1 MTGDLS
7 MSTTNSTDARLAA
20 IVERREFLKRGA
32 ITLGAGWL
40 GLGGV
45 RELLASS
52 DGAWARAYAGVAGP
66 AEPFRMAVIGD
77 SVMWGQGLAEQDKI
91 HTKVLGYI
99 ANGLNGRPVE
109 KQVAAHSGAII
120 GLKAPDLNAQYATN
134 GMSGEMPRGHPTIG
148 WQAMNQIQHPELV
161 DLVLMNGGINDVV
174 VEQIL
179 TLDYMIGLDAL
190 RQRTREL
197 VGAQMQTLL
206 TDTVMPHFPR
216 ATIVVSNYFPIIS
229 WDSAMDVVGGFVRI
243 LFPLA
248 GLISLELQRK
258 LTDQSLAFHDE
269 STKAMQA
276 AVANANKQYGTD
288 RVRFAPSG
296 FYGSNA
302 MGAWN
307 AFLYSPAQPD
317 PLASSRALECP
328 KYFANEKLEMC
339 KQAQS
344 GHPNPRGALAY
355 ASNIHAA
362 VKSLIPG
369 WALPAAITVATKQ
382 IAVSVV
388 TTTTTTSSKTIVVS
402 AKDAATGQPL
412 SGAVAINGVA
422 GSVGQAITFP
432 RCYSTETVE
441 GPLGKPLARKIYTDC
456 EGTVSAS
463 GYPDALFAA

>member
-1 MTGDLS
+1 
-7 MSTTNSTDARLAA
+7 MSTTNGADAQGSA
-20 IVERREFLKRGA
+20 IVERRDFLKRSA

-45 RELLASS
+45 RELLASTE
-52 DGAWARAYAGVAGP
+52 GAWARAYAGGGAAS

-91 HTKVLGYI
+91 HTKALGYI
-99 ANGLNGRPVE
+99 ASGLNGRPVE

-148 WQAMNQIQHPELV
+148 WQATNQIQNPELV
-161 DLVLMNGGINDVV
+161 DLVLMNGGVNDVDV
-174 VEQIL
+174 LQIL
-179 TLDYMIGLDAL
+179 TVDYMMSLDAL
-190 RQRTREL
+190 RQRTRDL

-206 TDTVMPHFPR
+206 TSTVMPRFPQ

-229 WDSAMDVVGGFVRI
+229 WDSAMDVVGGLVRL

-269 STKAMQA
+269 STKALQA

-288 RVRFAPSG
+288 RVLFAPSG
-296 FYGSNA
+296 FNGSNA

-317 PLASSRALECP
+317 PLASARALECP
-328 KYFANEKLEMC
+328 KYFTGNDLETC

-369 WALPAAITVATKQ
+369 WALPATTTPVAMKE

-388 TTTTTTSSKTIVVS
+388 TTTTTTLNKTIVVS
-402 AKDAATGQPL
+402 GKDSATGQAL
-412 SGAVAINGVA
+412 SGTVAINGA
-422 GSVGQAITFP
+422 TGALGQAITFP
-432 RCYSTETVE
+432 RCYSTETME
-441 GPLGKPLARKIYTDC
+441 GPLGKPITKKIPMEC
-456 EGTVSAS
+456 EGTVSVS
-463 GYPDALFAA
+463 GYPYAGFSA

>member
-1 MTGDLS
+1 
-7 MSTTNSTDARLAA
+7 MSTTNGTDARRAA
-20 IVERREFLKRGA
+20 IVERRDFLKRSA

-45 RELLASS
+45 RELLASTE
-52 DGAWARAYAGVAGP
+52 GAWARAYAGAGAAS

-91 HTKVLGYI
+91 HTKALGYI
-99 ANGLNGRPVE
+99 ASGLNSRPVE

-120 GLKAPDLNAQYATN
+120 GLKAADLNAQYATN

-148 WQAMNQIQHPELV
+148 WQAMNQIQNPELI
-161 DLVLMNGGINDVV
+161 DLVLMNGGINDVEV
-174 VEQIL
+174 GQIL
-179 TLDYMIGLDAL
+179 TVDYMIGLDAL
-190 RQRTREL
+190 RQRTRDL

-206 TDTVMPHFPR
+206 TGTVMPRFPR

-229 WDSAMDVVGGFVRI
+229 WDSAMDVLGGFVRL

-248 GLISLELQRK
+248 GIISLELQRK

-317 PLASSRALECP
+317 PLASARALECP

-369 WALPAAITVATKQ
+369 WALPTTTTPVATKE

-412 SGAVAINGVA
+412 SGAVAINGVT
-422 GSVGQAITFP
+422 GVVGQTITFP
-432 RCYSTETVE
+432 RCYSTETLE
-441 GPLGKPLARKIYTDC
+441 GPLGKPLTKRIYMECD
-456 EGTVSAS
+456 GTVSVS